1 MEACPFPLP
10 VPGIC
15 SLSLS
20 LSHSYSHS
28 ISLFSS
34 LHSHPDI
41 ILPSNAL
48 MFCSIFPQS
57 NALPSHVKITVS
69 RQTLFEDS
77 FQQVRESFYHST
89 VLVQTDTIQH
99 IQKWLSSVVTHHGLH
114 WWFISV
120 LLFQTFPLL
129 YIQQYMCVLADLES
143 IFSVS

>member
-143 IFSVS
+143 VFSVS

>member
-99 IQKWLSSVVTHHGLH
+99 IQSSVVTHHGLH

-143 IFSVS
+143 VFSVS